1 MNISQLKRGLQFVKI
16 VKLSALNSIFLAPL
30 FFLSVFIS
38 YWKDSG
44 FAFLFV
50 CFMWVSLM

>member
-1 MNISQLKRGLQFVKI
+1 MKI
-16 VKLSALNSIFLAPL
+16 VELSALNSIFLEPL

-50 CFMWVSLM
+50 CFMWAGLM